1 MFNLRLQPP
10 ESGEAFDKL
19 VNKLSP
25 NFLRVTDRP
34 WVYGRSGQAQ
44 FGVDHYHQESGKA
57 VQSKNLQS
65 MTYAVVLEELAKTQK
80 FEHVITQYYIVCS
93 TPTDRALQD
102 KVIELNNER
111 RAVGLFP
118 VELVFWDQLTDI
130 MNADPG
136 LREDYTGIPGIS
148 AQVASFGQTL
158 QSRPLGSASE
168 AKALITQCLP
178 AEKFLIFL
186 FYYDFSTARVP
197 SDAFEA
203 VQHVTQKLQD
213 VQLYKNLESKLP
225 NDQAVQEFR
234 SREWAWWEAW
244 EWLAPLLPHLQGFYE
259 SIRSQTSWIETEE
272 GAFMAIYSAHQ
283 PFHSSMKQQ
292 TAQWRT
298 TAHALAHFFF
308 DHFYDGDMG
317 FPPFVLAKFKP
328 RFSW

>member
-25 NFLRVTDRP
+25 YFLGVSDRP
-34 WVYGRSGQAQ
+34 WTYGRSGQAQ

-65 MTYAVVLEELAKTQK
+65 MTYAVVLEEMVKTQK
-80 FEHVITQYYIVCS
+80 FQHVITQYYIVCS

-102 KVIELNNER
+102 KVIKLNNER
-111 RAVGLFP
+111 RAAGLFP

-130 MNADPG
+130 MNSHPA

-148 AQVASFGQTL
+148 AQVASLGQTL
-158 QSRPLGSASE
+158 QSRPLGSARE

-178 AEKFLIFL
+178 AQEFLEFLI
-186 FYYDFSTARVP
+186 YYDFSTARVP
-197 SDAFEA
+197 SNAFEA

-213 VQLYKNLESKLP
+213 VQLYKNLESQFT

-234 SREWAWWEAW
+234 SKEWAWWEAW
-244 EWLAPLLPHLQGFYE
+244 EWLAPLLPYLQEFYE
-259 SIRSQTSWIETEE
+259 SIRSKTSWMETEE
-272 GAFMAIYSAHQ
+272 GTFMAIYSSHE
-283 PFHSSMKQQ
+283 PFHPSMRQQ
-292 TAQWRT
+292 TAQWT
-298 TAHALAHFFF
+298 LTARALAYFFF
-308 DHFYDGDMG
+308 DHFYDGDKG
-317 FPPFVLAKFKP
+317 FPPFLLRKFKP
-328 RFSW
+328 MFSR